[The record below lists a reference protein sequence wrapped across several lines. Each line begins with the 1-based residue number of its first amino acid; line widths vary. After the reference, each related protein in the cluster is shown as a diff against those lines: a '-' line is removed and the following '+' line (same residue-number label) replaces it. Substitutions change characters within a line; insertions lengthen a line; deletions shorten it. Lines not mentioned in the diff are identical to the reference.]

1 MTETLPRIAVVI
13 IGVNVS
19 SYIQACIESVRAAN
33 YPQEL
38 LEVIYVDGGSRD
50 DSAARARA
58 CSGVRIIELR
68 DQHPTPGRGRN
79 AGWLVSDAPLI
90 QFLDADTLIDPQW
103 FTTALRHLSGTVGAV
118 CGRRRERFPDKNIFH
133 KLTDAEWH
141 YEYGAC
147 RYFGG
152 DVLVLREALEKTGGF
167 DKTLIAGEDP
177 ELSYRIRHAG
187 WQIIRIDAP
196 MTMHDI
202 NMSRLRQYWR
212 RAYRS
217 GYAYAEIGLRLIG
230 HKEKLWL
237 RELARICV
245 RAALPPMLVAAGA
258 FAGSW
263 TAGTVLAALALFR
276 PFSRVPVFKKSF
288 SLTLPQAFAYAAHA
302 SFVIYP
308 QFFGALRYIAGRIF
322 HRPLQNKGISC
333 N

>member
-1 MTETLPRIAVVI
+1 MTEPLPRIAVVI

-19 SYIQACIESVRAAN
+19 SYIRACIESVRAAN

-38 LEVIYVDGGSRD
+38 LEIIYVDGGSRD
-50 DSAARARA
+50 DSAERART

-79 AGWLVSDAPLI
+79 AGWRVTDAPLI
-90 QFLDADTLIDPQW
+90 QFLDADTLLDPQW
-103 FTTALRHLSGTVGAV
+103 LTIALSYCTGTTGAV

-152 DVLVLREALEKTGGF
+152 DVLVRREALEKTGGF
-167 DKTLIAGEDP
+167 DEALVAGEDP

-187 WQIIRIDAP
+187 WQIIRIDAA

-202 NMSRLRQYWR
+202 NMSRLRQYYR

-217 GYAYAEIGLRLIG
+217 GYAYAEIGLRFIK

-245 RAALPPMLVAAGA
+245 RAVLPLALLAAGT

-263 TAGTVLAALALFR
+263 PAGVVLAALALCR
-276 PFSRVPVFKKSF
+276 PFLRVRVFKNAF
-288 SLTLPQAFAYAAHA
+288 SLTLQEACAYATHA
-302 SFVIYP
+302 SLVIYP
-308 QFFGALRYIAGRIF
+308 QLFGAVRYISGRLF
-322 HRPLQNKGISC
+322 NRPLQNKGIAG
-333 N
+333 